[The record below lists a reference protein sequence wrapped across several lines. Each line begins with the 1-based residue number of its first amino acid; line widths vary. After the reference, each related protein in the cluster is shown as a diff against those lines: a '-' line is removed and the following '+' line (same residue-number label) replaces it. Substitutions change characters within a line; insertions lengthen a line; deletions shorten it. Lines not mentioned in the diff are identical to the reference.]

1 MLAGIVLSYT
11 AYRTFGKDKSVR
23 EKELQAVKEAAQSVE
38 EDNGSEVFSEDY
50 EAGKKT
56 NGASKLVPSPQVD
69 DEGED
74 DVVLRRQYL
83 EEDMRQF
90 PRDKINTLIVLRIGL
105 FILTLFRVGKGVDS
119 VLGIT
124 CESPWYAVLIV
135 FQYLWCGTFAAVGG
149 MKLLYLIWNP
159 KALGMFGCGT
169 FFACVIAG
177 LIGSSGGMVRIYC

>member
-1 MLAGIVLSYT
+1 M
-11 AYRTFGKDKSVR
+11 RP
-23 EKELQAVKEAAQSVE
+23 KELQAVKEAAQSVE